1 MPRIPQRELDEL
13 KRSVSLAT
21 LAESQGHQLRKQ
33 GCDLVLLCPFHQEK
47 TPSLVISPDK
57 NLYHCFGC
65 GAAGSVVDWMMKTE
79 NFSLPKAVLR
89 LREFAGSAAS
99 SSAAALPAPSSSPDR
114 QTLTDLDDDGQAL
127 LNQAVN
133 WYHRNLLNSPDALAW
148 LEKRGLNH
156 PELVSHFRLGF
167 AGAHGVAGALPSPA
181 SKEGKSLRVRLT
193 GLGVVR
199 ESTRQDHF
207 RGCLIVPVT
216 GWSEGYAPA
225 ARGRVLQLYGRR
237 TLTDSQIK
245 KGSPRHL
252 YLPSPLAG
260 VWNEAALKGS
270 SEVILCEALIDAM
283 TFWCAGWRRA
293 CITSGSC
300 GGTLNAKVLPGKR

>member
-1 MPRIPQRELDEL
+1 MPRLPQRELDEL
-13 KRSVSLAT
+13 KRNVSLAT
-21 LAESQGHQLRKQ
+21 LAGSQGHKLRKQ
-33 GCDLVLLCPFHQEK
+33 GRDLVLLCPFHQEK
-47 TPSLVISPDK
+47 TPSCVISPEK

-99 SSAAALPAPSSSPDR
+99 SSAACLPAPSSPPVR

-127 LNQAVN
+127 LHQVTD
-133 WYHRNLLNSPDALAW
+133 WYHQNLLSSPEALAW
-148 LEKRGLNH
+148 LDKRGLNH

-167 AGAHGVAGALPSPA
+167 AGALPSPNA
-181 SKEGKSLRVRLT
+181 KAGKRLRTRLT
-193 GLGVVR
+193 DLGVLR

-216 GWSEGYAPA
+216 GWSEGYDPA
-225 ARGRVLQLYGRR
+225 VRGRVLQLYGCR
-237 TLTDSQIK
+237 TLIDSQIK
-245 KGSPRHL
+245 KGSAKHL

-260 VWNEAALKGS
+260 VWNEAALNATS
-270 SEVILCEALIDAM
+270 DVILCEVLIDAM
-283 TFWCAGWRRA
+283 TFCCAG
-293 CITSGSC
+293 
-300 GGTLNAKVLPGKR
+300 